1 MARVV
6 FWGIP
11 AHGHIN
17 PTVPL
22 VTELVHRGEQ
32 VFYYALEAFRP
43 EIERTGAIFRDYGDG
58 FPLSQNLAGALD
70 PASVA
75 YGLALTTQW
84 VLDRYLDEVQ
94 ALGPDYLIF
103 DAMCPWG
110 PLSAQVLAVPTV
122 CSQAGLF
129 LTFKTLF
136 TLSPKA
142 TAKLLW
148 TMLSAPRRIRRCQRI
163 LKQVSQR
170 YQCKRLHPL
179 DLFANRGMLNISY
192 TSTLFQP
199 DATAFDPA
207 RYKFVGPALLPR
219 PEAPTFPFAALD
231 ARKPLLYISLGT
243 AFTSRPD
250 FFRTCCEAFGQSDWQ
265 VVMAVGSLLSRE
277 TLGPIPDNVLVQA
290 FVPQL
295 EILPRATLFITHGGM
310 NSVNE
315 ALSYDVPMVVVP
327 QGADQAWVAKRVETL
342 GAGVSLSSRHMNA
355 AHLHRVAGRVA
366 SQPAYAQAAAKVG
379 ESLRTAGGYRR
390 AASEILAFT
399 RGQVDM
405 PFVPEST

>member
-43 EIERTGAIFRDYGDG
+43 VIERTGAIFRDYGDG
-58 FPLSQNLAGALD
+58 FPLSENLAGALD
-70 PASVA
+70 PASVI
-75 YGLALTTQW
+75 YGLALTCQW
-84 VLDRYLDEVQ
+84 VLDRSLAEVQ
-94 ALGPDYLIF
+94 ALRPDYLIF

-122 CSQAGLF
+122 CSQSGLF
-129 LTFKTLF
+129 LTVKTLC
-136 TLSPKA
+136 TLSPRA
-142 TAKLLW
+142 SAKVLW
-148 TMLSAPRRIRRCQRI
+148 ALLSARERVRRGQDI
-163 LKQVSQR
+163 LRQVSRR
-170 YQCKRLHPL
+170 YQCQLLRPL

-199 DATAFDPA
+199 DAGAFEPA

-219 PEAPTFPFAALD
+219 PEAPTFPVEALD
-231 ARKPLLYISLGT
+231 ASKPLLYISLGT
-243 AFTSRPD
+243 AFTAHPD
-250 FFRTCCEAFGQSDWQ
+250 FFRACCDAFGQSDWQ
-265 VVMAVGSLLSRE
+265 VLMAVGSPFAE
-277 TLGPIPDNVLVQA
+277 EVLGPIPANVLIQA

-315 ALSYDVPMVVVP
+315 ALSYNVPLVVIP
-327 QGADQAWVAKRVETL
+327 HGADQAWVAKRVEAL
-342 GAGVSLSSRHMNA
+342 GAGLTISPMHVNTT
-355 AHLHRVAGRVA
+355 HLRRVAGRVA
-366 SQPAYAQAAAKVG
+366 SQPAYALAAAKVG
-379 ESLRTAGGYRR
+379 ESLRTAGGSRR
-390 AASEILAFT
+390 AAAEILAFT
-399 RGQVDM
+399 RGQV
-405 PFVPEST
+405 